1 MYRRSISWKISLIIF
16 TLILTACRTIDA
28 TPGGLR
34 PSGDTAESYNMS
46 IDQIKE
52 AAQAG
57 DVDAQYALGYSY
69 YYGKGVPQDPQTAIF
84 WIRKA
89 AAAGQAQAVK
99 ALVLL
104 DKPANPENTVSP
116 SPQPNTQIFKSATTV
131 SGKGSNYASTPPQS
145 PPQRPYPNTEQP
157 VNNITKEH
165 ILTTT
170 VKPVLSMEPS
180 PTRNINS
187 VPPQPSA
194 PPQNP
199 PAQTAQPTAEGSPTS
214 SLEYTVAK
222 VSNENAANAAPAPSG
237 TQLTSAQKA
246 QIAQTAQ
253 MAQQP
258 VTTDATAVG
267 DSLSLDSLSKAPN
280 HYYTIQL
287 LGASHEAEA
296 SSFIKTHSLQGKA
309 VYYHTQRNGGSWYV
323 VVYGLYK
330 SRAEAQQALQ
340 QLPEELR
347 GTGAWV
353 NSMSNVH
360 AGMGSA

>member
-1 MYRRSISWKISLIIF
+1 MYRRSFSWKISLIIF

-28 TPGGLR
+28 TPGGIR
-34 PSGDTAESYNMS
+34 PSTDTAESYNMS

-69 YYGKGVPQDPQTAIF
+69 YYGKGVPQDQQTAIF

-116 SPQPNTQIFKSATTV
+116 SPQPNTEIFKSKTTI
-131 SGKGSNYASTPPQS
+131 SGKGSNYPATPPQS
-145 PPQRPYPNTEQP
+145 PPQQPIPNTAQP
-157 VNNITKEH
+157 VNNINREH

-180 PTRNINS
+180 PTRNVNS
-187 VPPQPSA
+187 VPAQPAPAQNSVPQGQPSD
-194 PPQNP
+194 
-199 PAQTAQPTAEGSPTS
+199 G
-214 SLEYTVAK
+214 SLESTVAK
-222 VSNENAANAAPAPSG
+222 VSNENVANTTPQPTG

-253 MAQQP
+253 LAQQP
-258 VTTDATAVG
+258 VTTAEVIGET
-267 DSLSLDSLSKAPN
+267 LSMDTLSKAPST
-280 HYYTIQL
+280 YYTIQL
-287 LGASHEAEA
+287 LGASHEEEA
-296 SSFIKTHSLQGKA
+296 NSFIKTHSLQGKA
-309 VYYHTQRNGGSWYV
+309 IYYRTQRNGGSWYV

-330 SRAEAQQALQ
+330 NRSEAQHALQ
-340 QLPEELR
+340 QLPEDLR
-347 GTGAWV
+347 GSGAWV
-353 NSMSNVH
+353 NSISNVH
-360 AGMGSA
+360 AGMGATG